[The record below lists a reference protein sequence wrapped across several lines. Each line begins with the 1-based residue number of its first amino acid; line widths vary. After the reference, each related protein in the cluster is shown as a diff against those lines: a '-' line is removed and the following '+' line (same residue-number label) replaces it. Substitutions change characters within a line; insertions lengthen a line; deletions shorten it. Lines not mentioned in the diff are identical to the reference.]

1 MLWNAT
7 KLLDVSLCQQV
18 SLSVITQ
25 AEMTGKIAIA
35 TRRQAELRRMYTVTF
50 SR

>member
-7 KLLDVSLCQQV
+7 KLLDVSLRQQV

-25 AEMTGKIAIA
+25 GGDDRKIAIA

-50 SR
+50 S